1 MQVTHNNY
9 TFSPATYSVIEN
21 GNLILEVGL
30 AEIIISPAP
39 GYSVSAG
46 DFTISPTFS
55 NPNVDYVT
63 FTQSGDNVSC
73 KIYFLPNAEM
83 PSANLTI
90 PLCIIGQANVDLIL
104 IGGIYNTI
112 VGDNV
117 SPSSQSNIAYSG
129 SGSPGQTIPLFT
141 ESFSADS
148 GYWMSVSPT
157 AQIIEGNQSNY
168 TINQTPVYNASNE
181 LISISYDVLYTFPLN
196 DFLEDQ
202 IQFVVPKAARIYVP
216 SQNISNWS
224 IPTGIVPELGATR
237 LLSVSGEE
245 GAVYSIVI
253 SDGTANTNIA
263 SNVVMDS
270 SGSAQYNIN
279 FPENTTG
286 ANISWSLEIS
296 GDLDAGL
303 NPFIYITQ
311 SSVVQGIWEPETST
325 VLQGGFSVQNTGD
338 YIIEPPV
345 GSDTG
350 EVLIQWL
357 ISSNNDVPLSI
368 AQNVGNMPWENGEA
382 VVKQVEQA
390 SNGSAIIADTS
401 GIEIGMRFSADGSA
415 AAPLDATVTAVLS
428 SSITY
433 SPVSVTI
440 DDPINI
446 TFTNSNGF
454 DFNPSQLSAE
464 LLDPPTSA
472 TVEGVITINRFGDT
486 DTVFKL
492 NLDNLL
498 EVVSLTPVRLST
510 NTKPDAACCDTP
522 TSYFIDAN
530 TLADAT
536 KIFEDNAGQIL
547 AQGSLNYSDGNGY
560 RLWSGTEFSNT
571 IQNCAT
577 NNCGIFGP
585 FILNIEVDGVSDE
598 ACCNRT
604 TTAVYLDTN
613 SLDTA
618 TTMYLNTDKDPV
630 TFSGSYSNGSV
641 WRVYDAPNKEFTT
654 PSANCPACA
663 TSLILCY
670 ASKDVKELCCGRGIS
685 VQRWVAQGETFAN
698 NNGLFMNPGLTT
710 PATLGY
716 YSDNVGCNIIPE

>member
-30 AEIIISPAP
+30 AEIIISPAA
-39 GYSVSAG
+39 GYSVNAG
-46 DFTISPTFS
+46 DFSLSPNFS
-55 NPNVDYVT
+55 DPNVDNVT

-73 KIYFLPNAEM
+73 KIYFAPSAEM

-104 IGGIYNTI
+104 ISGTYNTI
-112 VGDNV
+112 VGANV
-117 SPSSQSNIAYSG
+117 SPSSQSNIPYSG

-202 IQFVVPKAARIYVP
+202 IQFVIPKAAQIYVP

-224 IPTGIVPELGATR
+224 IPTGIIPELGSTR
-237 LLSVSGEE
+237 LLIVSGEE
-245 GAVYSIVI
+245 GAVYSIVL
-253 SDGTANTNIA
+253 SDGTTNTPIA
-263 SNVVMDS
+263 SNVVMGS
-270 SGSAQYNIN
+270 SGSAQYNID

-296 GDLDAGL
+296 GDLDPGL
-303 NPFIYITQ
+303 DPFIYITQ
-311 SSVVQGIWEPETST
+311 SSVVQGIWEPKTST
-325 VLQGGFSVQNTGD
+325 ILQGGFSVQNTGD
-338 YIIEPPV
+338 YILEPPV

-350 EVLIQWL
+350 EVSIQWL

-368 AQNVGNMPWENGEA
+368 TQNVGNMPWENGEP
-382 VVKQVEQA
+382 VVKQVAQA
-390 SNGSAIIADTS
+390 SNGSAIISDTS
-401 GIEIGMRFSADGSA
+401 GIEIGMRFSADGSTT
-415 AAPLDATVTAVLS
+415 APLDATVTAVLS

-433 SPVSVTI
+433 SPASVTI

-454 DFNPSQLSAE
+454 DFNSSQLSAE

-472 TVEGVITINRFGDT
+472 TVEGTIIVNRFGDT

-498 EVVSLTPVRLST
+498 EVVSLTPARLSR
-510 NTKPDAACCDTP
+510 NTKPDEACCDTP
-522 TSYFIDAN
+522 STYFIDAN

-536 KIFEDNAGQIL
+536 KIFDDNAGQVL
-547 AQGSLNYSDGNGY
+547 AQGSLYYSDGNGY
-560 RLWSGTEFSNT
+560 RLWSGTEFSNS

-577 NNCGIFGP
+577 NNCGVFGP
-585 FILNIEVDGVSDE
+585 FILNIEQNGTSDE
-598 ACCNRT
+598 ACCNKT
-604 TTAVYLDTN
+604 TTSVYLDTN
-613 SLDTA
+613 SFDTA
-618 TTMYLNTDKDPV
+618 TTMYLNADKDPA
-630 TFSGSYSNGSV
+630 TLSGSYSDGNI
-641 WRVYDAPNKEFTT
+641 WRLYDAGNSQFTT
-654 PSANCPACA
+654 VSAACPTCA

-670 ASKDVKELCCGRGIS
+670 ASKDINDLCCGKGIS
-685 VQRWVAQGETFAN
+685 VQRWVASGETFAN
-698 NNGLFMNPGLTT
+698 NSGLFMNSDLST

-716 YSDNVGCNIIPE
+716 YSDNVGCSNFQP